1 MRGRWSHQRSGASA
15 LVLIRMLKL
24 EIQAFSWNIFF
35 HKKSWNEHPK
45 ILFEFHKHMAEI
57 LLAISAWQLAM
68 RLKQPMSRAGCY
80 NFCQPSS
87 VSNHWLF
94 VPVPPLTWNCQVAI
108 LGMKGTHDEN
118 DGTGMAIRLRCLDV
132 LEWVLLMMAWDAD
145 KSQDLFGDDAT
156 FIFFWWGRGHTI
168 RISRRPIMG
177 ISLWILKTII
187 TVYKKCPQ
195 GLSMLERSFQHDPA
209 RNNARD
215 TFWRVIYKT
224 SESYLASSSLS
235 HCLRIDNKLWRPP
248 TSSDHLSLVFDI
260 FPMN

>member
-1 MRGRWSHQRSGASA
+1 
-15 LVLIRMLKL
+15 
-24 EIQAFSWNIFF
+24 
-35 HKKSWNEHPK
+35 
-45 ILFEFHKHMAEI
+45 MAEI

-118 DGTGMAIRLRCLDV
+118 DGTGMAIRLCYWWWHGMR
-132 LEWVLLMMAWDAD
+132 ANPRI
-145 KSQDLFGDDAT
+145 
-156 FIFFWWGRGHTI
+156 IFFWWGQGRTI
-168 RISRRPIMG
+168 PKRRPIIGISRRAPC
-177 ISLWILKTII
+177 S
-187 TVYKKCPQ
+187 

>member
-1 MRGRWSHQRSGASA
+1 
-15 LVLIRMLKL
+15 
-24 EIQAFSWNIFF
+24 
-35 HKKSWNEHPK
+35 
-45 ILFEFHKHMAEI
+45 MAEI

-145 KSQDLFGDDAT
+145 KSQDLFEDDCLHLLVGSGPHNSEAT
-156 FIFFWWGRGHTI
+156 PYHWDIATCVHPALDPENYNYCVPK
-168 RISRRPIMG
+168 ISARPFHVG
-177 ISLWILKTII
+177 TQFP
-187 TVYKKCPQ
+187 T
-195 GLSMLERSFQHDPA
+195 RSC
-209 RNNARD
+209 
-215 TFWRVIYKT
+215 TK
-224 SESYLASSSLS
+224 
-235 HCLRIDNKLWRPP
+235 
-248 TSSDHLSLVFDI
+248 
-260 FPMN
+260 

>member
-1 MRGRWSHQRSGASA
+1 
-15 LVLIRMLKL
+15 
-24 EIQAFSWNIFF
+24 
-35 HKKSWNEHPK
+35 
-45 ILFEFHKHMAEI
+45 MAEI

-80 NFCQPSS
+80 TFCQPSS

-145 KSQDLFGDDAT
+145 KSQDLFEDDCLHLFLVGSGPHNSEAT
-156 FIFFWWGRGHTI
+156 PYHWDIATCTL
-168 RISRRPIMG
+168 
-177 ISLWILKTII
+177 LWIQKTII
-187 TVYKKCPQ
+187 TVYQKCPQ